1 MKPKTTST
9 PKQLG
14 LPRAY
19 VYGPSLQKIADHQID
34 RMIIRARK
42 ERLPM
47 WAVEQRENGSW
58 ANLTFDTPQNIETYF
73 KVYQPT
79 MLALAR
85 TSQE

>member
-1 MKPKTTST
+1 MKTKNYVHTRTSWSY
-9 PKQLG
+9 PALRVWAK
-14 LPRAY
+14 
-19 VYGPSLQKIADHQID
+19 SKKIADDQID

>member
-1 MKPKTTST
+1 
-9 PKQLG
+9 
-14 LPRAY
+14 
-19 VYGPSLQKIADHQID
+19 
-34 RMIIRARK
+34 
-42 ERLPM
+42 M

>member
-1 MKPKTTST
+1 MKTKNYVHTRSSW
-9 PKQLG
+9 
-14 LPRAY
+14 AY
-19 VYGPSLQKIADHQID
+19 PALREWAKSKKINDAQID

-58 ANLTFDTPQNIETYF
+58 ATLTYDTPQNIEVFF
-73 KVYQPT
+73 KVYNPT

-85 TSQE
+85 TYQE

>member
-1 MKPKTTST
+1 MKTKNYVHTRSSW
-9 PKQLG
+9 
-14 LPRAY
+14 AY
-19 VYGPSLQKIADHQID
+19 PALREWAKSKKINDAQID

-58 ANLTFDTPQNIETYF
+58 ANLTFDTPFNIEAFFKTY
-73 KVYQPT
+73 KPT

>member
-1 MKPKTTST
+1 MKVKS
-9 PKQLG
+9 KW
-14 LPRAY
+14 AY
-19 VYGPSLQKIADHQID
+19 PALRVWAKSKKIADDQID

-42 ERLPM
+42 ESLPM

-58 ANLTFDTPQNIETYF
+58 ATLTYDTPQNIEVFF

>member
-1 MKPKTTST
+1 MKVKSKWAYPA
-9 PKQLG
+9 LRV
-14 LPRAY
+14 RAK
-19 VYGPSLQKIADHQID
+19 SKKIADDQID

-42 ERLPM
+42 ESLPM

-58 ANLTFDTPQNIETYF
+58 ATLTYDTPQNIEVFF
-73 KVYQPT
+73 KVYNPT

>member
-1 MKPKTTST
+1 MKVKS
-9 PKQLG
+9 KW
-14 LPRAY
+14 AY
-19 VYGPSLQKIADHQID
+19 PALRVWAKSKKIADHQID

-42 ERLPM
+42 ESLPM

>member
-1 MKPKTTST
+1 MKTKS
-9 PKQLG
+9 KW
-14 LPRAY
+14 AY
-19 VYGPSLQKIADHQID
+19 PALRVWAKSKKINDDQID

-42 ERLPM
+42 ESLPM
-47 WAVEQRENGSW
+47 WAVEKRDNGSW

>member
-1 MKPKTTST
+1 MKVKS
-9 PKQLG
+9 KW
-14 LPRAY
+14 AY
-19 VYGPSLQKIADHQID
+19 PALRVWAKSKKIADDQID

-42 ERLPM
+42 ESLPM

-58 ANLTFDTPQNIETYF
+58 ATLTYDTPQNIEVFF
-73 KVYQPT
+73 KVYNPT